1 VILDEMDKKYDEYE
15 SIVKDRGLWLS
26 KTENKQ
32 EALIALN
39 RYLDEYQYGSYE
51 AEVQEAKD
59 ALFFD
64 AVDANL
70 STKLAQY
77 DDLNEK
83 YNGDSIGNKA
93 TYKKGKLLLENKLFS
108 DVLGMEESLLA
119 LDNQTYP
126 DVKEMIHASA
136 EGVMKNALEI
146 QECQEVINISNDY
159 NITLSSKW
167 DDGLYGCF
175 MKGADYTLAKNI
187 AVGNLKSKDLDER
200 KKWLYRY
207 IKVAFATG
215 NYSDVIE
222 ASKELVS
229 LIEKDKDSEYKD
241 VYRTL
246 FDTYQRVE
254 QSNKMLE
261 AIVSIE
267 KVYGI
272 TYKDIDRY
280 VTVMTIGSDKK
291 DDTLVLKYG
300 EEIMQ
305 IQNSSNSY
313 AQTPFVEFTLYESYI
328 NKENFNAALA
338 IMKSLDERTLTPN
351 QRARQK
357 YLLGSS
363 YNRLWRDEE
372 AKEAYNQA
380 IKAEPASAWAK
391 LAQDAKDI

>member
-1 VILDEMDKKYDEYE
+1 
-15 SIVKDRGLWLS
+15 
-26 KTENKQ
+26 
-32 EALIALN
+32 
-39 RYLDEYQYGSYE
+39 
-51 AEVQEAKD
+51 
-59 ALFFD
+59 
-64 AVDANL
+64 
-70 STKLAQY
+70 
-77 DDLNEK
+77 
-83 YNGDSIGNKA
+83 
-93 TYKKGKLLLENKLFS
+93 
-108 DVLGMEESLLA
+108 
-119 LDNQTYP
+119 
-126 DVKEMIHASA
+126 
-136 EGVMKNALEI
+136 
-146 QECQEVINISNDY
+146 
-159 NITLSSKW
+159 
-167 DDGLYGCF
+167 
-175 MKGADYTLAKNI
+175 
-187 AVGNLKSKDLDER
+187 
-200 KKWLYRY
+200 
-207 IKVAFATG
+207 
-215 NYSDVIE
+215 
-222 ASKELVS
+222 
-229 LIEKDKDSEYKD
+229 
-241 VYRTL
+241 
-246 FDTYQRVE
+246 
-254 QSNKMLE
+254 MLE